1 MNTKATLEWLAET
14 CQQQIRLAIENAGK
28 DQKEQALTRLNQ
40 VSIYLDRLRAII
52 QDIQTT

>member
-1 MNTKATLEWLAET
+1 MNTNATLEWLAET